1 MFNSAAIQMLTIIE
15 PIGDTNITFQG
26 SGEGVHMKNV
36 DGLRVVLVTPTNKT
50 RLFAFHF
57 QYQAM
62 DTKQTQTAKLGKL
75 EDNPVGRLRTISVG
89 SEDYRDMDFDDT
101 KAFIICESGLY

>member
-1 MFNSAAIQMLTIIE
+1 
-15 PIGDTNITFQG
+15 
-26 SGEGVHMKNV
+26 
-36 DGLRVVLVTPTNKT
+36 
-50 RLFAFHF
+50 
-57 QYQAM
+57 M